1 MSHRP
6 RQLLGGITIGH
17 YEYLALMAAC
27 LLITLP
33 LEVAFGARVYRRFRL
48 LALAVL
54 PVVLVFSI
62 WDVVGIVREH
72 WDYNP
77 ASVTGIQLVL
87 GMPLEELVFFVVIP
101 VCGLLTYEAVGQVLA
116 RGRVLRDRRRARREA
131 ARA

>member
-6 RQLLGGITIGH
+6 RHLLGGITIGH

-33 LEVAFGARVYRRFRL
+33 LEVVFGARVYRRFRL

>member
-1 MSHRP
+1 MSYRP

-17 YEYLALMAAC
+17 YEYLVLMAAC

-33 LEVAFGARVYRRFRL
+33 LEVVFGARVYRRFRL
-48 LALAVL
+48 LAFAVL
-54 PVVLVFSI
+54 PIVLLFSI

-77 ASVTGIQLVL
+77 ASVTGIQLVF